1 MPQGYFPDNTNVFTF
16 NNTPQ
21 PTTVVL
27 LGFDLYYKLYD
38 NLDGSA
44 TVQYQ
49 TDEDKINN
57 LTTPGISDLTS
68 IGFKRLYALPA
79 GYAKGDTIPTP
90 TSPLVGLP
98 SPPLA
103 ATNFAVSIAFNAAG
117 TGTGSP
123 PTQDYFPGVF
133 VAGQTSPEI
142 QLARYLPDP
151 NNTGSYILKGFGTG
165 DFALTDGIQ
174 NGGDVPDSAI
184 TNTTSPAAPQPLLL
198 AIYAI
203 AYGQLPDFTNTLY
216 STPVPLGT
224 IPLNVT
230 FTQ

>member
-1 MPQGYFPDNTNVFTF
+1 MFTF

-21 PTTVVL
+21 PSTVVL
-27 LGFDLYYKLYD
+27 LGFELYYKLYD
-38 NLDGSA
+38 NLDGTA

-57 LTTPGISDLTS
+57 LSNPGISDLTS
-68 IGFKRLYALPA
+68 IGFKPLYALPA
-79 GYAKGDTIPTP
+79 AYTQGNTIPTR
-90 TSPLVGLP
+90 TSPLVPLP
-98 SPPLA
+98 SPSLA
-103 ATNFAVSIAFNAAG
+103 VSSFAVDIPLGVAG
-117 TGTGSP
+117 SGSGTP
-123 PTQDYFPGVF
+123 PAQDFYPGVF
-133 VAGQTSPEI
+133 VNGQSSPEI
-142 QLARYLPDP
+142 EIARYLPDP
-151 NNTGSYILKGFGTG
+151 NNSGSYILKGFGKG

-174 NGGDVPDSAI
+174 NGGDVPNSAI
-184 TNTTSPAAPQPLLL
+184 TNTTAPAAPQPLLL

-224 IPLNVT
+224 IPLSVT